1 MLRECVEALRVF
13 LGEAAQTN
21 PYLFR
26 PPTDMA
32 KRRKGLIGKPSAKPR
47 KAGRLKIHRPRTNR
61 KRPKTVAQNAI
72 LKVQQAR
79 RNKDVAGMRYWN
91 NKYAQHTR
99 AQ

>member
-1 MLRECVEALRVF
+1 MFRVLVARLRTL
-13 LGEAAQTN
+13 LGEAAN

-32 KRRKGLIGKPSAKPR
+32 KRRKSLIGKKPVKPR
-47 KAGRLKIHRPRTNR
+47 KVGRLKVARPRTKR
-61 KRPKTVAQNAI
+61 KRRKTVAQHAI

-79 RNKDVAGMRYWN
+79 RNRDVAGMRYWN

-99 AQ
+99 SQ